1 MPQEPPVTPV
11 LIVID
16 VHSGV
21 PAYRQ
26 LVDQIRLQIA
36 GGRLRPGDEIPSTRA
51 LSADL
56 GLNPMT
62 ISRAYAL
69 LEEEGVLDRRPGLPL
84 VVRARSGAT
93 SAAARTAQL
102 ARALRPL
109 ASMARQLGMSGK
121 EAGDTLRR
129 LIDDERG
136 TA

>member
-1 MPQEPPVTPV
+1 M
-11 LIVID
+11 LITID

-26 LVDQIRLQIA
+26 LVDQIRLQAA

-51 LSADL
+51 LSAEL

-69 LEEEGVLDRRPGLPL
+69 LEEEGILERRPGLPL

-93 SAAARTAQL
+93 NATARSAQL
-102 ARALRPL
+102 TKALRPV
-109 ASMARQLGMSGK
+109 ASMARQLGISGRD
-121 EAGDTLRR
+121 AGDMLRR
-129 LIDDERG
+129 LVDEHER
-136 TA
+136 

>member
-1 MPQEPPVTPV
+1 V
-11 LIVID
+11 LITID

-26 LVDQIRLQIA
+26 LVAQIRLQVA
-36 GGRLRPGDEIPSTRA
+36 GGRLQAGDEIPSTRA
-51 LSADL
+51 LSAEL

-69 LEEEGVLDRRPGLPL
+69 LEEEGILDRRPGLPL

-93 SAAARTAQL
+93 TATARSAQL
-102 ARALRPL
+102 SKALRPL
-109 ASMARQLGMSGK
+109 ASMARQLGLSGK

-129 LIDDERG
+129 LIDDHER
-136 TA
+136 

>member
-1 MPQEPPVTPV
+1 M
-11 LIVID
+11 LITID

-26 LVDQIRLQIA
+26 LVDQIRLQVA

-51 LSADL
+51 LSAEL

-69 LEEEGVLDRRPGLPL
+69 LEEEGILERRPGLPL

-93 SAAARTAQL
+93 NAAARSAQFTK
-102 ARALRPL
+102 ALRPVT
-109 ASMARQLGMSGK
+109 SMARQLGISGRD
-121 EAGDTLRR
+121 AGDILRR
-129 LIDDERG
+129 LVDEHER
-136 TA
+136 

>member
-1 MPQEPPVTPV
+1 M
-11 LIVID
+11 LITID

-26 LVDQIRLQIA
+26 LVDQIRLQVA

-51 LSADL
+51 LSAEL

-69 LEEEGVLDRRPGLPL
+69 LEEEGLLERRPGLPL

-93 SAAARTAQL
+93 SATARGAQFT
-102 ARALRPL
+102 RALGPV
-109 ASMARQLGMSGK
+109 ASMARQLGISGK
-121 EAGDTLRR
+121 EAGDALRR
-129 LIDDERG
+129 LIEGNER
-136 TA
+136 